1 VDFSNACVEEELC
14 ISSWAFVT
22 TTARYFTCS
31 NEFIS
36 TTMAVNQESDTIS
49 ILQTEDRE
57 IKVKSISELLM
68 PG

>member
-1 VDFSNACVEEELC
+1 
-14 ISSWAFVT
+14 
-22 TTARYFTCS
+22 
-31 NEFIS
+31 
-36 TTMAVNQESDTIS
+36 MAVNQESDTIS